1 MRCKRGGRS
10 TRRRA
15 NRPVEDGFFI
25 LAQRIAHLATGAVV
39 SGPLSHREV
48 AAAALRT
55 LLPADLTTGL
65 RLEDA
70 QLLEGTFVDE
80 QLQDRQTDVLLE
92 VPGESSSVWVY
103 VLLEHQSS
111 VDRDMPWR
119 LHRYITRIW
128 SRWKAD
134 NDAVGR
140 LPEVI
145 PMVLYHG
152 ARRWTGPESLAAM
165 MRSEDERQPMASPL
179 VGLRYVLIDL
189 HAMSEDEVVS
199 QTATAPPSLALTLLH
214 LKALAYTRDLIA
226 DLRRWAPL
234 LAALM
239 HRADGLAH
247 ANAFFSYT
255 LILHNDWPPEQL
267 AQTLQA
273 VVSEVTE
280 EDVMPH
286 PNPHVEALLE
296 RGREQGLEQ
305 GREAGANAA
314 RIDAVMKLLKVKFPN
329 EAEAARSKVEAAT
342 PEQIE
347 RVFEQI
353 FTAATIDELLNPT

>member
-1 MRCKRGGRS
+1 MLCMGENNPHDSLIRHM
-10 TRRRA
+10 
-15 NRPVEDGFFI
+15 F
-25 LAQRIAHLATGAVV
+25 
-39 SGPLSHREV
+39 SHREV

-92 VPGESSSVWVY
+92 VPGESASVWVY

-199 QTATAPPSLALTLLH
+199 QTAKAPPSLALTLLH

-234 LAALM
+234 FAALM

-296 RGREQGLEQ
+296 RGREV
-305 GREAGANAA
+305 GANAA
-314 RIDAVMKLLKVKFPN
+314 RIGAVMKLLRAKFPN
-329 EAEAARSKVEAAT
+329 EAEAARPRVEAAT
-342 PEQIE
+342 PDQIE

-353 FTAATIDELLNPT
+353 FTAATIDELLPPT